1 MTTMTPS
8 PSTTKTPQSTPTPR
22 IPKNRIPLVR
32 AGFRA
37 WIKANR
43 VKKIGVTS

>member
-1 MTTMTPS
+1 MTTTP
-8 PSTTKTPQSTPTPR
+8 TPYTGTLTVPPTPR
-22 IPKNRIPLVR
+22 IPKDRIPLVR

-43 VKKIGVTS
+43 EKKVEVKA